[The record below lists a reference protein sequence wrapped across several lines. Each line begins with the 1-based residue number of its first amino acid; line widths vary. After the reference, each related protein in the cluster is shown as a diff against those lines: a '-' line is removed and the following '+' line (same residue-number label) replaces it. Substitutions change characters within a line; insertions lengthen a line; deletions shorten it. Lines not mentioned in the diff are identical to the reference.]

1 MKNDEKLMLNSFFQ
15 FLVLIKFIITLRF
28 RFCVFVSYLIDLWIK
43 LIWIIYRYCIFNKRI
58 FVKLRRY
65 IRDESVL
72 YDITVLFSARF

>member
-28 RFCVFVSYLIDLWIK
+28 RFCVFVSYLIDLCIK